1 MVRLGSKKAPPL
13 QGFFNQSITKTSGL
27 LEHRKYSTMKGKPHP
42 KVIQRKLGREKAD
55 GLYCDNIIEID
66 PTLPPMRYLIV
77 LIHEYLHHI
86 QPEWSEEKVD
96 AEGEAL
102 GRFLWKQGYRK
113 VQQ

>member
-1 MVRLGSKKAPPL
+1 MHQFKHYAINTIEATKLL
-13 QGFFNQSITKTSGL
+13 QMK
-27 LEHRKYSTMKGKPHP
+27 RKQHP
-42 KVIQRKLGREKAD
+42 KVVHRKLGRERAH
-55 GLYCDNIIEID
+55 GMYLNNVIEID
-66 PTLPPMRYLIV
+66 PTLAPMRYLIV

-102 GRFLWKQGYRK
+102 GRFLWKQGFRK

>member
-1 MVRLGSKKAPPL
+1 MKVKA
-13 QGFFNQSITKTSGL
+13 
-27 LEHRKYSTMKGKPHP
+27 HP
-42 KVIQRKLGREKAD
+42 KVIHRKLGRERAD
-55 GLYCDNIIEID
+55 GLYFDNVIEID
-66 PTLPPMRYLIV
+66 PSLPPLRYMIV

>member
-1 MVRLGSKKAPPL
+1 
-13 QGFFNQSITKTSGL
+13 
-27 LEHRKYSTMKGKPHP
+27 MKRKPHP

-55 GLYCDNIIEID
+55 GLYCDNVIEID

-77 LIHEYLHHI
+77 LVHEYLHHI

-113 VQQ
+113 VSQ

>member
-1 MVRLGSKKAPPL
+1 MGANCINNKNKLAEL
-13 QGFFNQSITKTSGL
+13 HTNQYKD
-27 LEHRKYSTMKGKPHP
+27 KMKRKPHP
-42 KVIQRKLGREKAD
+42 KVIQRRLGREKAD
-55 GLYCDNIIEID
+55 GLYCDNVIEID

-86 QPEWSEEKVD
+86 QPEWSEQKVD

-113 VQQ
+113 VHQ

>member
-1 MVRLGSKKAPPL
+1 
-13 QGFFNQSITKTSGL
+13 
-27 LEHRKYSTMKGKPHP
+27 MKRKPHP
-42 KVIQRKLGREKAD
+42 KVVHRKLGRERAH
-55 GLYCDNIIEID
+55 GQYLNNVIEID
-66 PTLPPMRYLIV
+66 PTLAPMRYMIV

-102 GRFLWKQGYRK
+102 GRFLWKQGFRK

>member
-1 MVRLGSKKAPPL
+1 VPPL
-13 QGFFNQSITKTSGL
+13 QHFPKQITKTYVLNQNGTNVMK
-27 LEHRKYSTMKGKPHP
+27 RKQHP
-42 KVIQRKLGREKAD
+42 KVIHRKLGREKAD
-55 GLYCDNIIEID
+55 GLYCDNVIEID

-102 GRFLWKQGYRK
+102 GRFLWKHGYRK
-113 VQQ
+113 VSQ

>member
-1 MVRLGSKKAPPL
+1 
-13 QGFFNQSITKTSGL
+13 
-27 LEHRKYSTMKGKPHP
+27 MKRKPHP

-55 GLYCDNIIEID
+55 GLYSYNVIEID
-66 PTLPPMRYLIV
+66 TTIQQMRYFIV

>member
-1 MVRLGSKKAPPL
+1 MHQFKHYAINTIEATKLVQMKRKK
-13 QGFFNQSITKTSGL
+13 N
-27 LEHRKYSTMKGKPHP
+27 P
-42 KVIQRKLGREKAD
+42 KVVHRKLGRERAH
-55 GLYCDNIIEID
+55 GMYLNNVIEID
-66 PTLPPMRYLIV
+66 PTLAPMRYLIV

-102 GRFLWKQGYRK
+102 GRFLWKQGFRK